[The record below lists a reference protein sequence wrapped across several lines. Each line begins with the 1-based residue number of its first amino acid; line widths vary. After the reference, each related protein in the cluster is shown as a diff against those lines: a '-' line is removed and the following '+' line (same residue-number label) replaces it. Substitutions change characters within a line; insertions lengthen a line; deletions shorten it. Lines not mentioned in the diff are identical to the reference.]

1 MDNLDSYDEAVSMR
15 RLLFDDP
22 FLCPVLTYVSP
33 SGRGVKAFVPSG
45 TLYPEDEAQNITESM
60 NKAMQYVEMAYG
72 PEPDN
77 SGRNASKGVDCS
89 GKDLV
94 RACFLNYDPDAL
106 FRNIINSQSIKK

>member
-1 MDNLDSYDEAVSMR
+1 MR
-15 RLLFDDP
+15 F
-22 FLCPVLTYVSP
+22 Y
-33 SGRGVKAFVPSG
+33 
-45 TLYPEDEAQNITESM
+45 IT
-60 NKAMQYVEMAYG
+60 NKKEIIIVYMLSLIHILAYG

>member
-1 MDNLDSYDEAVSMR
+1 MQV
-15 RLLFDDP
+15 RLTGVNPLGYMG
-22 FLCPVLTYVSP
+22 CPSSP
-33 SGRGVKAFVPSG
+33 RFVARISG